1 MYIPRMDEK
10 IQFQASYLMTE
21 KLYRTMVY
29 GIFLYPLFVAGV
41 ETFHWGIFH
50 FLNHETVKKMGLV
63 FMVLTIAS
71 FPLTHATYRLFTG
84 GISDIAPL
92 GRRLVYIE
100 ILNMG
105 ISELIS
111 FYGIVIYITSA
122 DLKFFY
128 LFFIISFIH
137 LLTIR
142 PSRKR
147 WQNHLDKISVH

>member
-1 MYIPRMDEK
+1 MDEK
-10 IQFQASYLMTE
+10 TKFQASFLMTE

-50 FLNHETVKKMGLV
+50 FLNFETMKKMGLV
-63 FMVLTIAS
+63 FMVLTLIS
-71 FPLTHATYRLFTG
+71 FPLTHITYKFFTR

-92 GRRLVYIE
+92 GQRLVYIE

-111 FYGIVIYITSA
+111 VYGLVIYITSA
-122 DLKFFY
+122 NLKFFY
-128 LFFIISFIH
+128 LFFVISFIH
-137 LLTIR
+137 LLSIR